1 MPAELIFGFIL
12 IVLCCLYG
20 YTSRQR
26 WLDVARIRGW
36 NLAVEIWKNTGELP
50 DITKIPKYRKDEES
64 DSPFQIKFE
73 TGFKA
78 AVEEIKRKN
87 YDKNS

>member
-1 MPAELIFGFIL
+1 MPAELILGFIL

-26 WLDVARIRGW
+26 WLDVARIHGW

-50 DITKIPKYRKDEES
+50 D
-64 DSPFQIKFE
+64 
-73 TGFKA
+73 
-78 AVEEIKRKN
+78 
-87 YDKNS
+87 KNSLTGLSLKNRIDSYEKS